1 MNQMQRRGGAGQ
13 GKTPCQ
19 LQYRGKPLFS
29 CSIGEIPLLSS
40 TICEGLMLSIFQR
53 LSLLF
58 HCLGLQM
65 EEGKR
70 YASMDGDADRIV
82 YYTLKD
88 GEWKGCASVLLSH
101 TRSISPPV
109 PSCCR

>member
-1 MNQMQRRGGAGQ
+1 MKQMQRRGGAVQ
-13 GKTPCQ
+13 GKPLVSCSI
-19 LQYRGKPLFS
+19 GEKPLFS
-29 CSIGEIPLLSS
+29 CSVGENPLFSCSVGENPLFSCTIG
-40 TICEGLMLSIFQR
+40 EGLMLSIYQW
-53 LSLLF
+53 LSLLLV

-88 GEWKGCASVLLSH
+88 GEWKRCASV
-101 TRSISPPV
+101 IN
-109 PSCCR
+109 